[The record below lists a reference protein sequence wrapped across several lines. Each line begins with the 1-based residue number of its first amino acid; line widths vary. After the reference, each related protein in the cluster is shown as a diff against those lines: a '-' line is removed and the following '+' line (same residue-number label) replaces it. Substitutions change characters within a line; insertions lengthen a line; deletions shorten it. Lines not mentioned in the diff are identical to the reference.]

1 MKLSAATTLALE
13 QLPVLRWSDVATTLE
28 NRTDGLIDYIT
39 NLFKAVPLNIEGM
52 FLSMGNGLWSAGA
65 NLLKQSSQ
73 NESAAIQQMGKAA
86 NKMVG
91 GFYHG
96 LTGDWMIPAI
106 LTVFVI
112 AASIFAVFRG
122 QGVAVLFKR
131 MCAFAIGLAM
141 FLSMGAIAAAHPDTP
156 STGTPWWTVNLT
168 RNIVGNTGNMLERS
182 LRAGLQTNG
191 TTLAREKTDRQ
202 NNPNYADCRGYLYQ
216 LGNGYTNG
224 SRNQQGS
231 FDSLE
236 ATMNTMW
243 EETGLRMWIR
253 AQYGPGENGSNV
265 FCHVLEQRAG
275 ASSREQSDTMRKA
288 MQAND
293 RNISRLDLPWEN
305 ALAFHAD
312 LMIAPDEGKKSADDE
327 NPKIAASNIML
338 DRMTTMWD
346 VCGYDGQKWTA
357 RRGWDWLDSVT
368 GSERGLDGVNAG
380 QLNAYCKAVIT
391 GNGHIPISNPSI
403 TNNSAKDDKGGTK
416 DDGSGNEKVWDVK
429 DISTTHDEH
438 DKNMRKIVRKFD
450 LSNSNTA
457 WLNVATQEAVK
468 NADGEGPKINEAIIT
483 MKQQHGDAN
492 LADVGGALVFA
503 VAGLVNFLIWG
514 VGFGVMRLLAVIMAS
529 IAAVGIWLGFIVW
542 AVAPDKGRQTL
553 KSSFLNMAGMCGI
566 SAILGVFAGI
576 VCMIMNVL
584 MTVFGIIDDNGNT
597 AATVVIMGCASLLF
611 PLLSV
616 WVLRWMCV
624 NVLKV
629 GDPFSMGALGKLSK
643 SVGHG
648 FNAMG
653 GMLAAGTAAAVAGGS
668 MKGIAQAAVSGLKS
682 GTIGSA
688 MAHGSI
694 IGHNSGNHATN
705 ISGKG
710 GGRHS
715 TSRQPTAADRS
726 INPQERQAIAE
737 NRDIAPSL
745 EKPDMSKEQ
754 RQLDDRISQLDKQT
768 GLDAYNRLAGKYKD
782 DPAGLAQAVQQQVD
796 AAHET
801 NEQQAARLQAEREQR
816 ADIKRMLKATDGK
829 ASRKTVDRYMR
840 SAAVQEQIAAKA
852 KQSLEDRA
860 AHQQAVRQYE
870 NEAADYNRQKELSK
884 TFRGRVKMTRER
896 YQTLADDH
904 GKAGTAAAWLATGV
918 TTAAGETARFAKHH
932 KAAATALALP
942 AMTALGPLGLA
953 GVGLAGAVGAGG
965 VMNMA
970 HRMMGGGY
978 GKLSP
983 RVRQADQN
991 IRFQNRQAAG
1001 VATATERMAQQHR
1014 ESQAAGKH
1022 TMARMMDRMDA
1033 RLESGV
1039 GQVVTQPGPSVK
1051 SAAHRM
1057 GMAGLSEATRQAW
1070 DTPNLAGPVTV
1081 EPAPV
1086 SATPSRPVETP
1097 RHAAG
1102 QAMPT
1107 PPIQEAAPST
1117 LPVETSD
1124 SPIPA
1129 PPAKDSHP
1137 QQSGTPIPADGPLP
1151 PVDGQTP
1158 RAGRA

>member
-52 FLSMGNGLWSAGA
+52 FLSMGNSLWSAGA

-112 AASIFAVFRG
+112 TASIFAVFRG
-122 QGVAVLFKR
+122 QGIAVLFKR
-131 MCAFAIGLAM
+131 MGAFAIGLAL
-141 FLSMGAIAAAHPDTP
+141 FLSMGAISAAHPDNP

-191 TTLAREKTDRQ
+191 TTLARKKTDPHT
-202 NNPNYADCRGYLYQ
+202 PNYADCRGYLYQ

-224 SRNQQGS
+224 TGSQQGS

-236 ATMNTMW
+236 DTMNTMW

-275 ASSREQSDTMRKA
+275 ASSREQVDTMKKA

-293 RNISRLDLPWEN
+293 RDIPDLDLPWEN

-312 LMIAPDEGKKSADDE
+312 LMIAPDEGKKNTDDK

-346 VCGYDGQKWTA
+346 VCGYDGHQWTA
-357 RRGWDWLDSVT
+357 RKGWKWLDGVT
-368 GSERGLDGVNAG
+368 GSERGLDSVNAG

-391 GNGHIPISNPSI
+391 GNGYIPITNSSLI
-403 TNNSAKDDKGGTK
+403 NNSATDEKGTK
-416 DDGSGNEKVWDVK
+416 DDGRGNQHVWDVK
-429 DISTTHDEH
+429 DIGVTHDEH

-492 LADVGGALVFA
+492 LADVGGALIFA

-597 AATVVIMGCASLLF
+597 AATVVVMGCASLLF

-629 GDPFSMGALGKLSK
+629 GDPFSMGAFGKLSK

-648 FNAMG
+648 FTMMG

-694 IGHNSGNHATN
+694 IGHNSGTGTPNVG
-705 ISGKG
+705 GKG

-715 TSRQPTAADRS
+715 GSRQPTAADRS
-726 INPQERQAIAE
+726 INPQDRQAIAE

-754 RQLDDRISQLDKQT
+754 HQLDDTISQLDKKT
-768 GLDAYNRLAGKYKD
+768 ELDARNRLAGKYKD

-801 NEQQAARLQAEREQR
+801 NEQQAARMLAEQAQR
-816 ADIKRMLKATDGK
+816 ADITSMLKAAGGNT
-829 ASRKTVDRYMR
+829 SRKTVDKYMR
-840 SAAVQEQIAAKA
+840 SAVVQEQVAAKA
-852 KQSLEDRA
+852 KQSLADRA
-860 AHQQAVRQYE
+860 AHQQALRQYE

-884 TFRGRVKMTRER
+884 TFRGRLKMTRER

-904 GKAGTAAAWLATGV
+904 GATGKAAAWLATGV
-918 TTAAGETARFAKHH
+918 ATAAGETARFAKHH

-953 GVGLAGAVGAGG
+953 GVGVAGAVATGG

-983 RVRQADQN
+983 RVRQADQSV
-991 IRFQNRQAAG
+991 RFQNRAAAGIDTATDRRMQQHREDQAAG
-1001 VATATERMAQQHR
+1001 VNPFTRM
-1014 ESQAAGKH
+1014 S
-1022 TMARMMDRMDA
+1022 ARLDRMDA
-1033 RLESGV
+1033 TLESGI
-1039 GQVVTQPGPSVK
+1039 GQVVTQPGQSMK

-1057 GMAGLSEATRQAW
+1057 GMAGLPEATKQVW
-1070 DTPNLAGPVTV
+1070 DTPKPADSQP
-1081 EPAPV
+1081 EPDGRPV
-1086 SATPSRPVETP
+1086 SSTSTPVRGEQPSVPSTP
-1097 RHAAG
+1097 AVPPADG
-1102 QAMPT
+1102 MPAPT
-1107 PPIQEAAPST
+1107 PPI
-1117 LPVETSD
+1117 
-1124 SPIPA
+1124 
-1129 PPAKDSHP
+1129 
-1137 QQSGTPIPADGPLP
+1137 P
-1151 PVDGQTP
+1151 PVASTPAGQDAMSSASTRSQAVQP
-1158 RAGRA
+1158 PVGHPGE

>member
-1 MKLSAATTLALE
+1 MALE

-91 GFYHG
+91 GSYHG

-106 LTVFVI
+106 LTVFVVI
-112 AASIFAVFRG
+112 ASIFAVFRG
-122 QGVAVLFKR
+122 QGVAVLLKR
-131 MCAFAIGLAM
+131 MGAFAIGLAM
-141 FLSMGAIAAAHPDTP
+141 FLSMGAIAAAHPNTP

-168 RNIVGNTGNMLERS
+168 RNVVGNTGNVLERS
-182 LRAGLQTNG
+182 LQAGLQTNG
-191 TTLAREKTDRQ
+191 TTLARKKTDPH
-202 NNPNYADCRGYLYQ
+202 NLNYADCRGYLYQ

-224 SRNQQGS
+224 TGNQQGS

-236 ATMNTMW
+236 DTMNTMW

-275 ASSREQSDTMRKA
+275 ASSREQADTMRKA

-293 RNISRLDLPWEN
+293 RNIPRLDLPWEN

-312 LMIAPDEGKKSADDE
+312 LMIAPDEGKKNADDK

-346 VCGYDGQKWTA
+346 VCGYDGHQWSA
-357 RRGWDWLDSVT
+357 RKGWKWLDGVT

-391 GNGHIPISNPSI
+391 GNGYIPIANPSL
-403 TNNSAKDDKGGTK
+403 TNNSANDNKGTK
-416 DDGSGNEKVWDVK
+416 DDGNGNQHVWDVK
-429 DISTTHDEH
+429 DIGGTHDEH

-597 AATVVIMGCASLLF
+597 AATVVVMGCASLLF

-629 GDPFSMGALGKLSK
+629 GDPFSMGAFGKLSK

-648 FNAMG
+648 FGMVG

-668 MKGIAQAAVSGLKS
+668 MKGIAQAAVSGIKS
-682 GTIGSA
+682 GSIGSA

-694 IGHNSGNHATN
+694 IGHNSGTGTPN
-705 ISGKG
+705 IGGKG

-715 TSRQPTAADRS
+715 GSRQPTAADRS
-726 INPQERQAIAE
+726 INPQDRQAIAE

-754 RQLDDRISQLDKQT
+754 HQLDDRISQLDKQT
-768 GLDAYNRLAGKYKD
+768 GLDAYNQLAGKYKD

-796 AAHET
+796 AAHKA
-801 NEQQAARLQAEREQR
+801 NEEQAARMLAEQAQR
-816 ADIKRMLKATDGK
+816 ADITSMMKATGGNT
-829 ASRKTVDRYMR
+829 SRKNINRYMQ
-840 SAAVQEQIAAKA
+840 SAAVQEQVAAKA
-852 KQSLEDRA
+852 KQSLADRA

-870 NEAADYNRQKELSK
+870 DEAADYNRQKELSK
-884 TFRGRVKMTRER
+884 TFRGRLKMTRER
-896 YQTLADDH
+896 YQTLSEH

-918 TTAAGETARFAKHH
+918 ATAAGETARFAKQH
-932 KAAATALALP
+932 KVMAAALALP
-942 AMTALGPLGLA
+942 AATAMAPLGLA
-953 GVGLAGAVGAGG
+953 GGGLAGVVGTAGAIGAGVGLAAPFAAGG

-983 RVRQADQN
+983 RVRQADQSV
-991 IRFQNRQAAG
+991 RFQNRAAAG
-1001 VATATERMAQQHR
+1001 IATVTDRMAQQHR
-1014 ESQAAGKH
+1014 ENQAAG
-1022 TMARMMDRMDA
+1022 TNPFTRMAHRLDRMDA
-1033 RLESGV
+1033 TLESGI
-1039 GQVVTQPGPSVK
+1039 GQVVTQPAQSVK

-1057 GMAGLSEATRQAW
+1057 GMAGLPEATKQVW
-1070 DTPNLAGPVTV
+1070 DTPKPADSQPEPDGKPLPSTSTPVRGEQPPVPST
-1081 EPAPV
+1081 PAVPP
-1086 SATPSRPVETP
+1086 ADGMP
-1097 RHAAG
+1097 A
-1102 QAMPT
+1102 PT
-1107 PPIQEAAPST
+1107 PPI
-1117 LPVETSD
+1117 
-1124 SPIPA
+1124 
-1129 PPAKDSHP
+1129 
-1137 QQSGTPIPADGPLP
+1137 P
-1151 PVDGQTP
+1151 PVASTPAGQDAMP
-1158 RAGRA
+1158 SAPARSQAVQPPVGHPGE